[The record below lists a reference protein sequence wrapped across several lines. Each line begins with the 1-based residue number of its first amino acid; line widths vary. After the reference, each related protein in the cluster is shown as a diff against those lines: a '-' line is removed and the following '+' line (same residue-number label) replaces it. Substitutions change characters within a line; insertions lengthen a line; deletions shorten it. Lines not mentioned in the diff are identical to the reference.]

1 MKVRTNVEIIKPDKK
16 QSDDILYLVDE
27 LAKYEKLKLP
37 TKSAKQR
44 LLNDIFSKKPLI
56 NVSFLQKLITDTLA
70 TLFTFSLTHPFLQS
84 RLYILKIYLYSK
96 NIAA

>member
-1 MKVRTNVEIIKPDKK
+1 MEIKTKVEIIKPGKK

-56 NVSFLQKLITDTLA
+56 NVLLAKADNRYIGYAFYFFSYSSFLAKPTLY
-70 TLFTFSLTHPFLQS
+70 LEDIC
-84 RLYILKIYLYSK
+84 ILE
-96 NIAA
+96 